1 MVYTRPA
8 IRGFKPGRSASLR
21 LYGTNAGG
29 LHGIF
34 HQGGGVSPD
43 RLFSSASK
51 KGRPHN
57 PSPATRPTP
66 NQQLERFRLTGR
78 GESTRLTICLTICPK
93 CGTYLCVGYCGSG
106 PDNLLHLVSLD
117 RMGKTELSR
126 LASLRA
132 WSPVREVGKVRP
144 QRPVVPRLPGLEES
158 RAASDERKVPRNLAG
173 GSPAAFAQLGRLP
186 KCPGGWRGVSCPAGE
201 LRRHRTPPGRH
212 HPSSAAVTD
221 YKKGRGTYPSLI
233 T

>member
-1 MVYTRPA
+1 MVYARLA

-34 HQGGGVSPD
+34 HQGGGASPD

-51 KGRPHN
+51 KGRPRN
-57 PSPATRPTP
+57 PSPSTHSAP
-66 NQQLERFRLTGR
+66 NQQLERFRLNRR
-78 GESTRLTICLTICPK
+78 GGSTRLTICPK

-106 PDNLLHLVSLD
+106 PDNLLYLVSLD
-117 RMGKTELSR
+117 RMGRTELSR

-132 WSPVREVGKVRP
+132 WSPVREIGKVRP

-158 RAASDERKVPRNLAG
+158 RVASDERKVPRNLAG

-186 KCPGGWRGVSCPAGE
+186 KCPGIWRGVPRRRLPSWAVSQSAREAGGGFRVRRGPSVASAI
-201 LRRHRTPPGRH
+201 RRHH
-212 HPSSAAVTD
+212 
-221 YKKGRGTYPSLI
+221 
-233 T
+233 